1 MSTYERSVF
10 VAAPFETVWDFH
22 ATVEGLLA
30 LTPDW
35 VNLRV
40 EAVTGPDGEPDPAV
54 LEAGS
59 RIRMAARPLGV
70 GPEQTWTSV
79 ITEREQDPAAGT
91 AHFQDVME
99 GGPMASWRHTHRF
112 RAVDGGTLLTDH
124 VEYRLPGG
132 RLGGLASPAA
142 VVGFEPAFRYRHRR
156 TRELLETGPGPA
168 AAPDRTDPGDGGG
181 RDGESTST

>member
-40 EAVTGPDGEPDPAV
+40 EAVTGPDGEPDPEV

-79 ITEREQDPAAGT
+79 ITDREHDPAAGT

-99 GGPMASWRHTHRF
+99 GGPMAAWRHTHRF

-132 RLGGLASPAA
+132 RVGGVASPAA
-142 VVGFEPAFRYRHRR
+142 VLGFEPAFRYRHRR
-156 TRELLETGPGPA
+156 TRQLLEGEAGPGGDGDPTGPGE
-168 AAPDRTDPGDGGG
+168 
-181 RDGESTST
+181 RDGETTSS